1 MINISQFQSQGL
13 KQIQRPQLIQYYR
26 LLQVPQQNLE
36 LRIQQELEQNPL
48 LELSDEETQ
57 IQEEEQQM
65 ELLQEEPDNEKN
77 DDEFDFEDFY
87 DDDTG
92 GYKSPD
98 SMNDEDE
105 VEYVQPETKSLI
117 DSLFDQLRLLNLSE
131 EEFVLAEE
139 IIGNIDEDGYLRRSL
154 QEILDDVNSL
164 YKFSLTFEQANKV
177 LFTIQTL
184 DPPGIGSRTLEEC
197 LLVQLLVKDDINPKT
212 KNNAERIIREFYDL
226 LRKKHLEEIAKKS
239 EMTLEEVKEAFE
251 LIRKLNPKPGEG
263 KFSYNENT
271 IIPDFIVTNEDGELR
286 ITMVEGNLPNI
297 RINKKYLSLAKGKN
311 PPEVKEFAKRNL
323 NNAKWFIQAIYQ
335 RRRTMMKVMQA
346 IVELQKDFFYEGPSY
361 LKPMVYKDVADMI
374 KVDIST
380 ISRAVRNK
388 YVQTDFGTFEL
399 KYFFSEKIESSNGED
414 VSNKKI
420 KQIIKEII
428 DSEDKKNPFTD
439 DSIAAMLKEKGYNIA
454 RRTVAKYREEMNLPV
469 ARLRKEI

>member
-1 MINISQFQSQGL
+1 
-13 KQIQRPQLIQYYR
+13 
-26 LLQVPQQNLE
+26 
-36 LRIQQELEQNPL
+36 
-48 LELSDEETQ
+48 
-57 IQEEEQQM
+57 
-65 ELLQEEPDNEKN
+65 
-77 DDEFDFEDFY
+77 
-87 DDDTG
+87 
-92 GYKSPD
+92 
-98 SMNDEDE
+98 
-105 VEYVQPETKSLI
+105 
-117 DSLFDQLRLLNLSE
+117 
-131 EEFVLAEE
+131 
-139 IIGNIDEDGYLRRSL
+139 
-154 QEILDDVNSL
+154 
-164 YKFSLTFEQANKV
+164 
-177 LFTIQTL
+177 
-184 DPPGIGSRTLEEC
+184 
-197 LLVQLLVKDDINPKT
+197 
-212 KNNAERIIREFYDL
+212 
-226 LRKKHLEEIAKKS
+226 
-239 EMTLEEVKEAFE
+239 
-251 LIRKLNPKPGEG
+251 
-263 KFSYNENT
+263 
-271 IIPDFIVTNEDGELR
+271 
-286 ITMVEGNLPNI
+286 MVEGNLPNI